1 MGKVKEAI
9 QNDDSK
15 KVSGEEEKAID
26 LNKQNQNLIEEG
38 EQQLRQC
45 VSVLDSKNKDFNA
58 PDVVDSISQ
67 LDLKKLET

>member
-26 LNKQNQNLIEEG
+26 LNKQHQNLIEEG
-38 EQQLRQC
+38 EQQLRHC

-58 PDVVDSISQ
+58 TDVVDSISQ
-67 LDLKKLET
+67 LDLKKLEM

>member
-26 LNKQNQNLIEEG
+26 LNKQHQNLIEEG
-38 EQQLRQC
+38 EKQLRQC

-58 PDVVDSISQ
+58 TDVVDSIRQ
-67 LDLKKLET
+67 LDLKKLEM